1 MNFVNRRVLGA
12 CAASAGVGFTAAC
25 NGERF
30 QLTQHNHGKSGVR
43 VMKVRH
49 TKEGSTTRH
58 SVSQYTVETTLYSP
72 DTYKKVYTAGDNTD
86 LVATDTQKNT
96 VYVVAKKCACDS
108 PEQFALALSEH
119 FIHSYPMLTRCDVT
133 VKENLWERSVEE
145 SGKEHAHSFI
155 RRAPEYSL
163 ATVELER
170 GQPAKVISAIKEL
183 EVLKTTQSGFEGF
196 LRDKHTSLPE
206 CTERCLSTKLNAQ
219 WEYSNADTHID
230 FGAIRAKVRQDI
242 LSGLFGPADTGVYS
256 PSLQN
261 TIYDA
266 GCLVLSNSPAVHS
279 IFIDTP
285 NVHFLPCTA
294 LSNFGL
300 KFENDVF
307 IPTEAPSGTI
317 SCTVARDASRKG
329 GEHHVR
335 SRA

>member
-1 MNFVNRRVLGA
+1 MSRSRVLGV
-12 CAASAGVGFTAAC
+12 CAASVAAGFTTAQC
-25 NGERF
+25 NAERF

-43 VMKVRH
+43 VMKVKH
-49 TKEGSTTRH
+49 KKEGQSTRH

-72 DTYKKVYTAGDNTD
+72 DTYEKVYTAGDNTD

-96 VYVVAKKCACDS
+96 VYIVAKKCACDS
-108 PEQFALALSEH
+108 PEQFAVALSEH
-119 FIHSYPMLTRCDVT
+119 FIQTYPMLTRCDVT
-133 VKENLWERSVEE
+133 VKEHLWERTVDE
-145 SGKEHAHSFI
+145 SGREHVHGFI
-155 RRAPEYSL
+155 RRGPEYSL
-163 ATVELER
+163 ATAELER
-170 GQPAKVISAIKEL
+170 GQPMKVVSAIKEL
-183 EVLKTTQSGFEGF
+183 EVLKTTQSGFENF
-196 LRDKHTSLPE
+196 LRNNHTTLPE

-219 WEYSNADTHID
+219 WQYTNADTNID
-230 FGAIRAKVRQDI
+230 FAAIRSKVRQDI
-242 LSGLFGPADTGVYS
+242 LGGLFGPPDTGVYS
-256 PSLQN
+256 PSLQK

-294 LSNFGL
+294 LKTFGL
-300 KFENDVF
+300 EFENDVF

-317 SCTVARDASRKG
+317 CCTVSRNGSREG